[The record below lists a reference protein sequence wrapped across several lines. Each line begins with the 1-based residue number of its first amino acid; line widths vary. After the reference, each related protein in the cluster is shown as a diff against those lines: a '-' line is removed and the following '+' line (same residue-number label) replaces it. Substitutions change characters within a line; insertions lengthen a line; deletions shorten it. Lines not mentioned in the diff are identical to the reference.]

1 MGNSILDKNL
11 MKRAEELLTEFKGD
25 DYAFGAEA
33 LKKFDRYVNRIGR
46 KTAIITSGTGIR
58 AGIVDLVSASLRGK
72 GYEVLGILEGARQNT
87 PKEDVYRLAYQLVR
101 MGCNGVV
108 AIGGGSVIDG
118 AKAALVLA
126 LYGGVIEDYF
136 GTGLVSAKSGGER
149 IPLIAIQTASSSASH
164 LTKYSNV
171 TDMIT
176 FQKKLIIDEA
186 IVPRASVFQYDITRS
201 MPPDL
206 TKDGALD
213 GISHC
218 WEVWMGATGRAN
230 YDKISEV
237 AYTGIKLIIE
247 ALPIALKNAENLEAR
262 YALGL
267 GTDLGGYSIMLG
279 GTNGP
284 HLGSFS
290 LVDVLPHGRACAVL
304 NPYYTVLFS
313 SAIQDQLKRIVR
325 IYVDSGY
332 LDEGK
337 TRLEGRKLAEAVA
350 EGMINFFKEIGFP
363 TSLKEAG
370 ATEKHIERMVGA
382 AKDPQLKSKLENMPI
397 PIRAEAGDVDRLI
410 KPTLEAAYIGDFS
423 LVPSPKL

>member
-1 MGNSILDKNL
+1 MSKSSLDKSL
-11 MKRAEELLTEFKGD
+11 MRKAESLLIEFKGD
-25 DYAFGAEA
+25 DYAFGVEA
-33 LKKFDRYVNRIGR
+33 LKSFDRYVDRIGR
-46 KTAIITSGTGIR
+46 KTAIITGGTGIR
-58 AGIVDLVSASLRGK
+58 LGIVDLVKSSLKRR

-87 PKEDVYRLAYQLVR
+87 PKEDVYRLAYQLVKL
-101 MGCNGVV
+101 GCNGVV

-171 TDMIT
+171 TDIMT

-186 IVPRASVFQYDITRS
+186 IVPRASIFQYDVTKS
-201 MPPDL
+201 MTPDL

-218 WEVWMGATGRAN
+218 WEVWMGATGKAIYNR
-230 YDKISEV
+230 ISEV
-237 AYTGIKLIIE
+237 AYTGIRLIVE
-247 ALPIALKNAENLEAR
+247 ALPRALKNAEDLEAR

-290 LVDVLPHGRACAVL
+290 LVDILPHGRACAIL

-313 SAIQDQLKRIVR
+313 HAIQDQLKSVAR
-325 IYVDSGY
+325 IYVDNGY
-332 LDEGK
+332 LDESK
-337 TRLEGRKLAEAVA
+337 MKLEGRKLAEAVA
-350 EGMINFFKEIGFP
+350 EGMINFFREIGFP
-363 TSLKEAG
+363 ATLKEVG
-370 ATEKHIERMVGA
+370 ATERHIEKMVNA

-410 KPTLEAAYIGDFS
+410 KPTLEAAYTGDFN
-423 LVPSPKL
+423 LIPSPKL

>member
-1 MGNSILDKNL
+1 MGEIGLDKSL
-11 MKRAEELLTEFKGD
+11 MRKAESLLIEFKGD

-33 LKKFDRYVNRIGR
+33 LKSFDRYVDRIGR

-58 AGIVDLVSASLRGK
+58 AGIVDFVRTSLKRR
-72 GYEVLGILEGARQNT
+72 GYEVLGVLEGARQNT
-87 PKEDVYRLAYQLVR
+87 PKEDVYRLAYQLVK
-101 MGCNGVV
+101 MGCDGVV
-108 AIGGGSVIDG
+108 AVGGGSVIDG

-149 IPLIAIQTASSSASH
+149 VPLIAIQTASSSASH

-171 TDMIT
+171 TDMMT
-176 FQKKLIIDEA
+176 FQKKLIIDGA
-186 IVPRASVFQYDITRS
+186 IVPRASIFQYDVTRS
-201 MPPDL
+201 MTPDL

-218 WEVWMGATGRAN
+218 WEVWMGATGKAN
-230 YDKISEV
+230 YEKISEV
-237 AYTGIKLIIE
+237 AYAGIKLIVE
-247 ALPIALKNAENLEAR
+247 ALPRALKNAEDLEAR

-313 SAIQDQLKRIVR
+313 SAIQDQLKRVAR
-325 IYVDSGY
+325 IYVDNGY
-332 LDEGK
+332 LDEK
-337 TRLEGRKLAEAVA
+337 KMSFEGRRLAEAVA
-350 EGMINFFKEIGFP
+350 EGMINFFKRIGFP
-363 TSLKEAG
+363 TTLKEAG
-370 ATEKHIERMVGA
+370 ATEKHIEKMVSA

-410 KPTLEAAYIGDFS
+410 KPTLEAAYTGDFS
-423 LVPSPKL
+423 LIPSPKP

>member
-1 MGNSILDKNL
+1 MSKSSLDKSL
-11 MKRAEELLTEFKGD
+11 MRKAESLLIEFKGD
-25 DYAFGAEA
+25 DYAFGVEA
-33 LKKFDRYVNRIGR
+33 LKSFDRYVDRIGR
-46 KTAIITSGTGIR
+46 KTAIITGGTGIR
-58 AGIVDLVSASLRGK
+58 LGIVDLVKSSLKRR

-87 PKEDVYRLAYQLVR
+87 PKEDVYRLAYQLVKL
-101 MGCNGVV
+101 GCNGVV

-171 TDMIT
+171 TDTMT

-186 IVPRASVFQYDITRS
+186 IVPRASIFQYDVTKS
-201 MPPDL
+201 MTPDL

-218 WEVWMGATGRAN
+218 WEVWMGATGKAIYNR
-230 YDKISEV
+230 ISEV
-237 AYTGIKLIIE
+237 AYTGIRLIVE
-247 ALPIALKNAENLEAR
+247 ALPRALKNAEDLEAR

-290 LVDVLPHGRACAVL
+290 LVDILPHGRACAIL

-313 SAIQDQLKRIVR
+313 HAIQDQLKSVAR
-325 IYVDSGY
+325 IYVDNGY
-332 LDEGK
+332 LDESK
-337 TRLEGRKLAEAVA
+337 MKLEGRKLAEAVA
-350 EGMINFFKEIGFP
+350 EGMINFFREIGFP
-363 TSLKEAG
+363 ATLKEVG
-370 ATEKHIERMVGA
+370 ATERHIEKMVNA

-410 KPTLEAAYIGDFS
+410 KPTLEAAYTGDFN
-423 LVPSPKL
+423 LIPSPKL